1 MMNFNPSES
10 EKKFTD
16 SVKNFAQE
24 NIAPY
29 YQEWDEKEAF
39 PRTLFEQMGKKGYT
53 GALVP
58 EQYQGS
64 ALSYFQ
70 YVSLI
75 SEIAQK
81 DPSIALSV
89 AAHNSL
95 CSNHILSFGSDE
107 QKNRWL
113 PQLASG
119 QYMGAWALTE
129 HNTGSDAKN
138 MHTTAY
144 KDGNEWVLNGQ
155 KNFITQGISSDVLV
169 VIARTGEKRDH
180 HGMSA
185 FILERNTPGFSSGM
199 KIKKLGMHASETAEL
214 FFNNCRLPEN
224 HCLGKV
230 GEGFMQAM
238 KILDDGR
245 ISIGAVALG
254 IAKGAFENALRY
266 AQKREQFSK
275 PIASFQAI
283 SFKLAQMATKIEA
296 AELLIHKAC
305 HQKQKGCST
314 NLESAMCKYYAS
326 EVAVEIAN
334 EAVQTLGGYGYTR
347 DYPVEKF
354 YRDAK
359 LCTIGEGTSEI
370 LQLVICKNLL
380 KKIAKKS

>member
-1 MMNFNPSES
+1 MNFNPSES

>member
-1 MMNFNPSES
+1 MTSFNPFES
-10 EKKFTD
+10 DEKFSD
-16 SVKNFAQE
+16 SVRHFIQE
-24 NIAPY
+24 NITPY
-29 YQEWDEKEAF
+29 YREWDEKEAF
-39 PRTLFEQMGKKGYT
+39 PRELFDKMGEKGYT

-64 ALSYFQ
+64 SLSYFQ
-70 YVSLI
+70 YVNLI

-81 DPSIALSV
+81 DPSIALSI

-95 CSNHILSFGSDE
+95 CSNHILSFGNDE

-113 PQLASG
+113 PKLALG

-129 HNTGSDAKN
+129 HNTGSDARN

-144 KDGNEWVLNGQ
+144 KDGDEWVLNGE

-169 VIARTGEKRDH
+169 VIARTGEKEDH

-185 FILERNTPGFSSGM
+185 FILERNTPGFSSGK

-214 FFNNCRLPEN
+214 FFNNCRIPEN
-224 HCLGKV
+224 HCLGKI
-230 GEGFMQAM
+230 GEGFIQAM

-245 ISIGAVALG
+245 ISIGALALG
-254 IAKGAFENALRY
+254 IAKGAFNTALEY
-266 AQKREQFSK
+266 AQKRKQFGK
-275 PIASFQAI
+275 PIANFQAI
-283 SFKLAQMATKIEA
+283 SLKLAQMATKIEA
-296 AELLIHKAC
+296 ANLLIYKAC
-305 HQKQKGCST
+305 HQKQKKYST
-314 NLESAMCKYYAS
+314 NLESAMCKYYTS
-326 EVAVEIAN
+326 EVAMEITN
-334 EAVQTLGGYGYTR
+334 EAVQILGGYGYTK

-370 LQLVICKNLL
+370 LQLVICKRLL
-380 KKIAKKS
+380 KKNTKQD